1 MPIKPEKGFH
11 ENRHEK
17 RLSRDSLFLSS
28 PVVRGPGMV
37 EVYGFPLAA
46 FSNFNPDKLAVRSDS
61 VNRA

>member
-17 RLSRDSLFLSS
+17 RLSRGSLFLSS

-37 EVYGFPLAA
+37 E
-46 FSNFNPDKLAVRSDS
+46 AVRVPSRG
-61 VNRA
+61 V